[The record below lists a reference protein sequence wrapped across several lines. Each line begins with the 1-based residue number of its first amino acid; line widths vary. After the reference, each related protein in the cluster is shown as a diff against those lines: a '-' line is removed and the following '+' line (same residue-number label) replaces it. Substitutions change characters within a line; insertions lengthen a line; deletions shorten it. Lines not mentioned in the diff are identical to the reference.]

1 MGSRAEG
8 LPLSPGV
15 WEQRPEGLPPAGACA
30 YLHAVL
36 LHRPSQG
43 VHSLPAN
50 QDAQVNQ
57 QHAPDDHKQFLVLD
71 DLQRGRE
78 RHAVRVRERT
88 SQTEVRGR
96 VRERRNRVTLSG
108 RIS

>member
-1 MGSRAEG
+1 MWTCDDFPVTILISSRGVYRGQPSRG

-15 WEQRPEGLPPAGACA
+15 WEQRPAGLPPAGACT

-78 RHAVRVRERT
+78 QNAVHV
-88 SQTEVRGR
+88 
-96 VRERRNRVTLSG
+96 
-108 RIS
+108 